1 MRRFLS
7 VLRITTG
14 ILLGM
19 MRLTRKLTF
28 AVTLAFGLVG
38 LGTVM
43 PAAAQPV
50 QMLAEKDWVAYRVD
64 DGGKRTCFISSV
76 PTKSVG
82 KYDPANRGE
91 TRVYVSHGPV
101 PEERN
106 VVQFLAGYKH
116 KQQTDVKV
124 TIDTRTFTLFTLE
137 GRSYAESEEDD
148 VAMIKARKR
157 GSKMKVVGISSR
169 GTKTTD
175 TYSLAGFTKT
185 KNLIDKTCK

>member
-1 MRRFLS
+1 
-7 VLRITTG
+7 
-14 ILLGM
+14 M
-19 MRLTRKLTF
+19 MGLTKR
-28 AVTLAFGLVG
+28 LAFMVALALGLVG

-43 PAAAQPV
+43 PAVAQPV
-50 QMLAEKDWVAYRVD
+50 QMLAEKDWVAYRID

-76 PTKSVG
+76 PTKSSG

-116 KQQTDVKV
+116 KKQTDVKV
-124 TIDTRTFTLFTLE
+124 TIDKRTFTLFTLE

-148 VAMIKARKR
+148 IAMIKAMKR
-157 GSKMKVVGISSR
+157 GRKMTVVGTSSR
-169 GTKTTD
+169 GTETTD

-185 KNLIDKTCK
+185 KSLIDKTCK

>member
-1 MRRFLS
+1 
-7 VLRITTG
+7 
-14 ILLGM
+14 M
-19 MRLTRKLTF
+19 MRLTKRLTF

-38 LGTVM
+38 FGAAM

-64 DGGKRTCFISSV
+64 EDGKRTCFISSV

-106 VVQFLAGYKH
+106 VVQFLAA
-116 KQQTDVKV
+116 TN
-124 TIDTRTFTLFTLE
+124 T
-137 GRSYAESEEDD
+137 
-148 VAMIKARKR
+148 
-157 GSKMKVVGISSR
+157 SSR
-169 GTKTTD
+169 QM
-175 TYSLAGFTKT
+175 
-185 KNLIDKTCK
+185 